1 MRPNRSERVIARDG
15 RLFVLV
21 LGDERLRIRLFGVI
35 TIGRLHLEDIRYI
48 RQRGGREL
56 MRLLSDSVPHP
67 WRCWYW
73 PRPGVSRNVHRST
86 AFVIRTQSGRRI
98 YVRLRPG
105 FYHRLR
111 LAIGA
116 SRLPAQVAAGANIH

>member
-1 MRPNRSERVIARDG
+1 MKQKDGGREIAREG
-15 RLFVLV
+15 WLFALV
-21 LGDERLRIRLFGVI
+21 LDERRLRLRLFGCCTV
-35 TIGRLHLEDIRYI
+35 GCVRLERVRYI

-56 MRLLSDSVPHP
+56 SRLFWDSIPHP
-67 WRCWYW
+67 WRAWYW
-73 PRPGVSRNVHRST
+73 PRPGMSRNVHRST
-86 AFVIRTQSGRRI
+86 AFVIRMQSGRRV

-116 SRLPAQVAAGANIH
+116 SRFAESA